1 MNSENQNKGLLKT
14 GRILTGIVLIILG
27 FLGLFLPILQGI
39 LFLTAGFILLSI
51 DFPPFRKALKYLK
64 KRFPQIRK
72 PLEDSQRWLFK
83 KKRKNNDT
91 NVNDKS

>member
-14 GRILTGIVLIILG
+14 GRILIGIVLIILG

-39 LFLTAGFILLSI
+39 LFLTAGFILLSV
-51 DFPPFRKALKYLK
+51 DFPPFRKALRYLE

-72 PLEDSQRWLFK
+72 PIEDGRRWLFK

-91 NVNDKS
+91 SINDKP